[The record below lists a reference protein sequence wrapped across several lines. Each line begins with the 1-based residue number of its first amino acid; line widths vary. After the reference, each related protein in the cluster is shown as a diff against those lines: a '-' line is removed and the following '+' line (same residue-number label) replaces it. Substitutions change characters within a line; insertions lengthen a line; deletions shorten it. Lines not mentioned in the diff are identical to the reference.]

1 MLACPCPSGEF
12 SPLQK
17 APAHRFPCC
26 LWISCPCVGPVGTRT
41 SHTTIWTLRRV
52 RGTRREGAGIADG
65 TSGLR
70 VPSGFH
76 FPVTLS
82 RVSSQFWGVTT
93 QQGKAELRALCS

>member
-12 SPLQK
+12 FPLQK

-26 LWISCPCVGPVGTRT
+26 LWISSPCVGPVGTRT
-41 SHTTIWTLRRV
+41 SHIAIWTLWRV

-70 VPSGFH
+70 VPSR
-76 FPVTLS
+76 FPFS
-82 RVSSQFWGVTT
+82 RDVLPGLIPVLGRHHSAG
-93 QQGKAELRALCS
+93 QG